1 MVIPK
6 KEEYIFYQ
14 GERFQIEFYFTETG
28 KIPAKE
34 YLEDTSLGVKVKLA
48 ALVKYIGEHGKIF
61 DITKFRLVDSKEKIF
76 EFKPLQ
82 YRFFNFFYEGGRI
95 IITNGYMKKSQKVD
109 RKELQK
115 ARNIKKDYEYRV
127 KEDIYYG
134 KEKS

>member
-34 YLEDTSLGVKVKLA
+34 YLEDTSLYVKVKLA
-48 ALVKYIGEHGKIF
+48 ALVKYIAEHGKIF
-61 DITKFRLVDSKEKIF
+61 NITKFRLVDSKEKIF

-82 YRFFNFFYEGGRI
+82 HRFFNFFYEGGKI
-95 IITNGYMKKSQKVD
+95 IITNGYIKKSQKVS
-109 RKELQK
+109 RRGLEK
-115 ARNIKKDYEYRV
+115 ARELKKDYICRV
-127 KEDIYYG
+127 KGGSYYG
-134 KEKS
+134 KN

>member
-34 YLEDTSLGVKVKLA
+34 YLEDTSLDVKVKLA

-115 ARNIKKDYEYRV
+115 ARNIKKDYEHRV
-127 KEDIYYG
+127 KEGIYYG

>member
-34 YLEDTSLGVKVKLA
+34 YLEDASLDVKVKLA

-61 DITKFRLVDSKEKIF
+61 DITKFRLVDAKEKIF

-82 YRFFNFFYEGGRI
+82 YRFFNFFYKGGRI

-115 ARNIKKDYEYRV
+115 AGNIKKDYEHRV